1 MKLSLKDYNSIK
13 SNSLLSNIILLLIT
27 IQLFQLSLCDIQDE
41 FFLNSQLQQSPIE
54 IPPKDEL
61 TKLNKD
67 IIKINYQTVEG
78 QFNYEPV
85 GEGNTFKLIT
95 SADDFSHEIS
105 FYDTVIKRNVS
116 YYLRN
121 IHFHVPEEHFM
132 DSKKYPIEFHFV
144 HSTKDPNES
153 EYSNLVLGVLGRETF
168 DIQAS
173 SLIKGISLDE
183 GSLSTLIMK
192 PLVGKSYY
200 FYHGSLTTPPYSENV
215 LWFVFKDVINVG
227 SSFINL
233 AKDKIVENA
242 RDLQDNE
249 GEVYIFNNK
258 KKKIRG

>member
-1 MKLSLKDYNSIK
+1 MS
-13 SNSLLSNIILLLIT
+13 
-27 IQLFQLSLCDIQDE
+27 
-41 FFLNSQLQQSPIE
+41 
-54 IPPKDEL
+54 
-61 TKLNKD
+61 
-67 IIKINYQTVEG
+67 
-78 QFNYEPV
+78 
-85 GEGNTFKLIT
+85 
-95 SADDFSHEIS
+95 
-105 FYDTVIKRNVS
+105 KRNVS

-168 DIQAS
+168 DIQDS

-215 LWFVFKDVINVG
+215 LWFVFKDVINV
-227 SSFINL
+227 SSRTNQVYFIMVLGYFTNPSFYFVPDFRFRYFL
-233 AKDKIVENA
+233 K
-242 RDLQDNE
+242 
-249 GEVYIFNNK
+249 
-258 KKKIRG
+258 